1 MVPRTKTKTR
11 RTCLLVNL
19 SSKVSSLASSLCGL
33 VLCGSF
39 ARKQRCFP
47 QIFNRVFHNRANW
60 GESMTAPTT
69 RDAARELFAS
79 KLSYELITLNDIRA
93 LEGFLAIEYARHE
106 RDGHHMEMRPSY
118 RKKYQPQINLAE
130 YGEGIRSAFLRVS
143 GFYFQGREAISF
155 NEDGFIGIAGWA
167 DNTNVQPFL
176 RAFYRWVCEWM
187 IGVVYR

>member
-1 MVPRTKTKTR
+1 M
-11 RTCLLVNL
+11 
-19 SSKVSSLASSLCGL
+19 
-33 VLCGSF
+33 
-39 ARKQRCFP
+39 
-47 QIFNRVFHNRANW
+47 
-60 GESMTAPTT
+60 MAPTT

-79 KLSYELITLNDIRA
+79 KLSYELIAWNDIRA

-106 RDGHHMEMRPSY
+106 RDGHHMEMRPAY

-130 YGEGIRSAFLRVS
+130 DGVGIKS

-167 DNTNVQPFL
+167 DDTNVQPFL